1 VYISLRD
8 RPSAPVVTPGRR
20 PRVAPVVIGLGM
32 VSLFTDISSE
42 SVAAILPLYLTGV
55 LGLSTISYGFIDGL
69 YQGVSALV
77 RVAGGWAAD
86 RGGHPK
92 WVAFVGYALSCVARV
107 GFLFASTFGG
117 ISAVVSADRIGKGIR
132 TAPRDA
138 IISGATPPEHV
149 GRAFG
154 VHRTLDTTGAAIGP
168 LLAFLILWWIPDG
181 YRTVMVVSLAAA
193 VIGVAIL
200 GFLVPDAV
208 PERARTLP
216 ERVPLRIREL
226 ANPRLTRL
234 LAVAGVLGLLT
245 VGDGFIYLALL
256 DHGGFAAHWF
266 PLMYVGTNLAYLS
279 GATPIGAF
287 ADRVGRARILVLGHL
302 ALVGAYACAVAPFPT
317 AATTIAALVL
327 LGTFYAATDGLTAA
341 LAGAM
346 VDPVARASGI
356 AGAQTVVALARLCA
370 SAGFGI
376 LWYVQGPSTAFVL
389 IGAVLLLVIPLG
401 LATLTPLD
409 APESSA

>member
-1 VYISLRD
+1 MYISLRD
-8 RPSAPVVTPGRR
+8 RPSAPAVTTGRR
-20 PRVAPVVIGLGM
+20 PRVAPIVIGLGM

-69 YQGVSALV
+69 YQGISALV

-92 WVAFVGYALSCVARV
+92 WVAFVGYGLSCVARV

-117 ISAVVSADRIGKGIR
+117 ISAVVTADRIGKGIR

-138 IISGATPPEHV
+138 IISSASPPEHV

-154 VHRTLDTTGAAIGP
+154 VHRTLDTTGAVIGP

-200 GFLVPDAV
+200 GLLIPDAV
-208 PERARTLP
+208 PERARSLP
-216 ERVPLRIREL
+216 ERVPLRLREL
-226 ANPRLTRL
+226 SNPRLIRL
-234 LAVAGVLGLLT
+234 LVVTGILGLLT

-266 PLMYVGTNLAYLS
+266 PLMYVGTNLAYLA
-279 GATPIGAF
+279 GATPIGGL

-302 ALVGAYACAVAPFPT
+302 ALVGAYACAVAPLPA
-317 AATTIAALVL
+317 AATTVAALVL

-346 VDPVARASGI
+346 VDPIARASGI
-356 AGAQTVVALARLCA
+356 AGAQTVVALARLVA

-376 LWYVQGPSTAFVL
+376 LWYVQGPSAAFFL
-389 IGAVLLLVIPLG
+389 IGAALLLVIPLG
-401 LATLTPLD
+401 LAALSPLD
-409 APESSA
+409 VAESSA